1 MGWMDVAPYFLSS
14 VKNIQC
20 KNVSLFAYA
29 VITFHCDTVYAC
41 PFLLRIA
48 RI

>member
-1 MGWMDVAPYFLSS
+1 MDVAPYFLSS

-29 VITFHCDTVYAC
+29 VITFHCDNSSCMSISA
-41 PFLLRIA
+41 
-48 RI
+48 